1 MADVRKQDQLYPSL
15 LDRLVDDEP
24 EKKTEP
30 KDKRGISQAK
40 LREAV
45 LRDLNWL
52 FNSSN
57 LSTVQD
63 LDSYPEVIN
72 SVLNYGMPDF
82 TGHTISGV
90 DLPEIE
96 RLLRQAICDFEP
108 RILHRSIKIKL
119 NADEQQMNHNA
130 LSFDIEGE
138 LWAHPV
144 PLHVYLKT
152 ELDLD
157 VGEIKVLD
165 YSGSV

>member
-108 RILHRSIKIKL
+108 RILHRSIKIRL

-138 LWAHPV
+138 LWAQPV